1 MRHTGMKKEL
11 EEYMKT
17 LQQIQ
22 IEQVPIG
29 ELRHDPGMKRIEE
42 LNRAG
47 MGIAGHILYSFKP
60 RNQVGSHTRISA
72 GFPKIIPNR
81 F

>member
-1 MRHTGMKKEL
+1 
-11 EEYMKT
+11 MKT

-29 ELRHDPGMKRIEE
+29 ELRPDPTMKQIEE

-47 MGIAGHILYSFKP
+47 MGIAGHILYRSQP
-60 RNQVGSHTRISA
+60 GNRVGSHTRISA